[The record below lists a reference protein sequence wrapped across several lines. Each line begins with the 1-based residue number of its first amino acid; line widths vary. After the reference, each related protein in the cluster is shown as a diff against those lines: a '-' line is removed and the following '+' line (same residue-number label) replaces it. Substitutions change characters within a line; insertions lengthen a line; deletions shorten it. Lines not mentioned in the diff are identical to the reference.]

1 MVWNCFLK
9 ARYLY
14 SSQKWLCTLWV
25 FWVWPLYF
33 AVSKDIV
40 ISISFPRKEERCAE
54 GPLPLP
60 AGVVTWV
67 ADILCPITAVTASS
81 CGCSHI
87 APCRWHVQGLTALT
101 ARRFE
106 TAKSSRCFKHRSSA
120 ERCRWGQ
127 AHLTAGRQPWAAQP
141 RVQETILE
149 NSTRESLFAVCPVQA
164 AGAFRLFH
172 LYHLKAAWFSTWKL
186 FILFHVLLR
195 GWGGG
200 NESARSARADK
211 CNACLLSI
219 THSALSTRMY
229 YFFPMHSHTWAVCG
243 RSKCHHCAL

>member
-60 AGVVTWV
+60 AAVVTWV

-106 TAKSSRCFKHRSSA
+106 TAKSSCCFKHRSSA

-127 AHLTAGRQPWAAQP
+127 AHLTAGRQSAGNNPGKQHP
-141 RVQETILE
+141 RVTICSLPSTGCWSFPALSSVSLE
-149 NSTRESLFAVCPVQA
+149 SSLV
-164 AGAFRLFH
+164 
-172 LYHLKAAWFSTWKL
+172 
-186 FILFHVLLR
+186 FHVEVIHFVSCAAEGLR
-195 GWGGG
+195 WGKR
-200 NESARSARADK
+200 E
-211 CNACLLSI
+211 C
-219 THSALSTRMY
+219 
-229 YFFPMHSHTWAVCG
+229 
-243 RSKCHHCAL
+243 